1 MSLEQTLILVK
12 PDGVQ
17 RGLTGEIVTRLEKR
31 GLKIVGAKLIRPT
44 RSIAEI
50 HYAEHVGKPF
60 YESLIGFITSGPVL
74 AMVIEGERA
83 VSISRQTIGSTD
95 PAEAAPGTIRGD
107 LGLTV
112 GRNLVHGSDST
123 ERGKEE
129 IAIWFDQLEIIEFEQ
144 TMEPWIIES

>member
-1 MSLEQTLILVK
+1 MSVEQTLILVK

-17 RGLTGEIVTRLEKR
+17 RGLTGEIVNRLEKR

-112 GRNLVHGSDST
+112 GRNLVHGSDSA